1 MAISQITMESQKQCI
16 FCNLASERIIAEN
29 ELCLA
34 IRDGFPVSEG
44 HTLIIPKRH
53 AADYFDLTSDEIA
66 AMQAMMKESKC
77 QLDNTLHPDGYN
89 VGVNVNAAAGQTVF
103 HVHMHLIPRY
113 IGDVENPK
121 GGVRG
126 VIPGK
131 QKY

>member
-1 MAISQITMESQKQCI
+1 MESQKQCI

-53 AADYFDLTSDEIA
+53 VADYFDLTSDEIA
-66 AMQAMMKESKC
+66 AMQTMMKENKC

-113 IGDVENPK
+113 IGDVESPK